1 MHYSGL
7 STNETPNANNIVCHE
22 CDYLVRLPVLQNK
35 QKALCPRCGYKLTT
49 LHTDAMDKL
58 IAFSLS
64 ALLFLLVALPFE
76 FLSFE
81 ANGQL
86 SAISIFGGIAVL
98 IEHHYPLLAIL
109 VVIATLLLPAA
120 IMLGLLYILLP
131 LKFGYQPAFGQII
144 LNWIFKL
151 LPWSMAEIFLIG
163 VLVSLVK
170 IMTLAQIGIGLSFYA
185 YVLFTLCL
193 VFSLVYLDKHHLEQY
208 LHKPAKIAPSKRRE
222 DSVQTT
228 WALLLTAIILYVP
241 ANLLPIM
248 HTRLL
253 GTDDPS
259 TIFGGVILL
268 WQHGSYPIA
277 AIIFIASVFVPI
289 FKLVLLGWLNLTVQ
303 RSWDKQHKERIF
315 WYRVTEFVGRW
326 SMIDVFVVAILVS
339 LIQLGN
345 TMSIYPGPAVLA
357 FCGVVIVTMLAAMSF
372 DSKLIWKGR
381 NN

>member
-1 MHYSGL
+1 MHDTGL
-7 STNETPNANNIVCHE
+7 STSKPNITNHIVCHE
-22 CDYLVRLPVLQNK
+22 CDYLVRLPVLEHK

-49 LHTDAMDKL
+49 LHTDAINKL
-58 IAFSLS
+58 IAFSL
-64 ALLFLLVALPFE
+64 AAILFLLAAFPFE

-81 ANGQL
+81 ANGQR
-86 SAISIFGGIAVL
+86 SAISMSGGVEVL
-98 IEHHYPLLAIL
+98 IEHHYPLLAGL
-109 VVIATLLLPAA
+109 VVFATLLLPAI
-120 IMLGLLYILLP
+120 IMLGLLYLVLP
-131 LKFGYQPAFGQII
+131 LKFGYQPAYGQTT

-151 LPWSMAEIFLIG
+151 LPWSMAEIFLVG

-170 IMTLAQIGIGLSFYA
+170 IMSLAHIGIGLSFYA
-185 YVLFTLCL
+185 YVLFTLCF

-208 LHKPAKIAPSKRRE
+208 LQKTVQITPGKRSL
-222 DSVQTT
+222 DSVQKT
-228 WALLLTAIILYVP
+228 WALLLTAVILYIP

-248 HTRLL
+248 NTRFL
-253 GTDDPS
+253 GVDEPS

-289 FKLVLLGWLNLTVQ
+289 LKLALLSWLNLSVQ
-303 RSWDKQHKERIF
+303 RAWDKQHQERIF

-326 SMIDVFVVAILVS
+326 SMIDVFVVAVLVS

-357 FCGVVIVTMLAAMSF
+357 FCGVVILTMLAAMSF